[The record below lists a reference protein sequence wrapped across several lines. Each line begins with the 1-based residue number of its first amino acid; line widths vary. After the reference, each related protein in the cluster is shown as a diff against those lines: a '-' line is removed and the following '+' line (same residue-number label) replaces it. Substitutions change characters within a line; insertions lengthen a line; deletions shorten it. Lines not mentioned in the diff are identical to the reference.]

1 MNNNQWIKS
10 SLPILLGVSL
20 MLSLSTGMR
29 QSLGVFMPPITQNL
43 GVSVSQFTLAIAIQN
58 LSWGLTQPFI
68 GALAIKVG
76 FKKVM
81 MIGSFLYLLGVI
93 VLATA
98 QGVIGVTIGAGFLI
112 GCALACNGS
121 GIGMAVATRAVPV
134 EKRSLIL
141 GFVSAAGSLGALI
154 AAPIGQVLTQEFDWR
169 IGMVGFIVMAVLIIP
184 GAWYAGGVDQ
194 KPILDGSAN
203 DDIKPMKVVI
213 KALKYPPFTVMT
225 IAFFVC
231 GMQLVFLTTHLPSY
245 LALCGLDPMLSAQSL
260 AVIGGFNALG
270 SLFFGWMGGR
280 YNKLFLL
287 GMIYVL
293 RSIGIA
299 YYFYVIPS
307 PTNTLIFAAYI
318 GFLWLGVVPL
328 VSGSIAEMFGVKW
341 QAMLV
346 GIAFIAHQLGSFV
359 GAFGGGLM
367 YDALGSYDL
376 ALQIGVSV
384 GLVAGIAQALFAL
397 SKPRPPPSLLNPVLA

>member
-20 MLSLSTGMR
+20 MLSLSSGMR
-29 QSLGVFMPPITQNL
+29 QSLGVFMPAITQNI

-58 LSWGLTQPFI
+58 LAWGLTQPFI
-68 GALAIKVG
+68 GVWVIRVG

-81 MIGSFLYLLGVI
+81 MIGSFLYLLGII

-98 QGVIGVTIGAGFLI
+98 NGVVGVIIGAGFLI

-121 GIGMAVATRAVPV
+121 AISMAVTTRSVPI

-141 GFVSAAGSLGALI
+141 GLVSAAGSLGALV
-154 AAPIGQVLTQEFDWR
+154 AAPIGQVLIQAFDWR
-169 IGMVGFIVMAVLIIP
+169 IGMAGFVVLAVLVIP

-194 KPILDGSAN
+194 KLMPDKSSN
-203 DDIKPMKVVI
+203 DDIKPMKMVV
-213 KALKYPPFTVMT
+213 KALKYPPFTVMA
-225 IAFFVC
+225 IAYFVC
-231 GMQLVFLTTHLPSY
+231 GMQLIFLTTHLPSY

-287 GMIYVL
+287 GLIYTL

-299 YYFYVIPS
+299 YYFYVIPDA
-307 PTNTLIFAAYI
+307 TNTLIFAAYI

-346 GIAFIAHQLGSFV
+346 GVAFIGHQIGSFV
-359 GAFGGGLM
+359 GAFGGGLIF
-367 YDALGSYDL
+367 DAFGSYDL
-376 ALQIGVSV
+376 ALQIGVSI
-384 GLVAGIAQALFAL
+384 GLFAGIVQASFAL
-397 SKPRPPPSLLNPVLA
+397 LKTRPPSSL

>member
-1 MNNNQWIKS
+1 
-10 SLPILLGVSL
+10 
-20 MLSLSTGMR
+20 
-29 QSLGVFMPPITQNL
+29 
-43 GVSVSQFTLAIAIQN
+43 
-58 LSWGLTQPFI
+58 
-68 GALAIKVG
+68 
-76 FKKVM
+76 
-81 MIGSFLYLLGVI
+81 
-93 VLATA
+93 
-98 QGVIGVTIGAGFLI
+98 
-112 GCALACNGS
+112 
-121 GIGMAVATRAVPV
+121 
-134 EKRSLIL
+134 
-141 GFVSAAGSLGALI
+141 
-154 AAPIGQVLTQEFDWR
+154 
-169 IGMVGFIVMAVLIIP
+169 
-184 GAWYAGGVDQ
+184 
-194 KPILDGSAN
+194 
-203 DDIKPMKVVI
+203 
-213 KALKYPPFTVMT
+213 MT
-225 IAFFVC
+225 IAYFVC

>member
-1 MNNNQWIKS
+1 
-10 SLPILLGVSL
+10 
-20 MLSLSTGMR
+20 MLSLSSGMR
-29 QSLGVFMPPITQNL
+29 QSLGVFMPAITQNI

-58 LSWGLTQPFI
+58 LAWGLTQPFI
-68 GALAIKVG
+68 GVWVIRVG

-81 MIGSFLYLLGVI
+81 MIGSFLYLLGII

-98 QGVIGVTIGAGFLI
+98 NGVVGVIIGAGFLI

-121 GIGMAVATRAVPV
+121 AISMAVTTRSVPI

-141 GFVSAAGSLGALI
+141 GLVSAAGSLGALV
-154 AAPIGQVLTQEFDWR
+154 AAPIGQVLIQAFDWR
-169 IGMVGFIVMAVLIIP
+169 IGMAGFVVLAVLVIP

-194 KPILDGSAN
+194 KPMPDKSSN
-203 DDIKPMKVVI
+203 DDIKPMKMVV
-213 KALKYPPFTVMT
+213 KALKYPPFTVMA
-225 IAFFVC
+225 IAYFVC
-231 GMQLVFLTTHLPSY
+231 GMQLIFLTTHLPSY

-280 YNKLFLL
+280 YNKLFVL
-287 GMIYVL
+287 GLIYTL

-299 YYFYVIPS
+299 YYFYVIPDA
-307 PTNTLIFAAYI
+307 TNTLIFAAYI

-346 GIAFIAHQLGSFV
+346 GVAFIGHQIGSFV
-359 GAFGGGLM
+359 GAFGGGLIF
-367 YDALGSYDL
+367 DAFGSYDL
-376 ALQIGVSV
+376 ALQIGVSI
-384 GLVAGIAQALFAL
+384 GLFAGIVQASFAL
-397 SKPRPPPSLLNPVLA
+397 LKTRPPSSL

>member
-1 MNNNQWIKS
+1 
-10 SLPILLGVSL
+10 
-20 MLSLSTGMR
+20 MLSLSSGMR
-29 QSLGVFMPPITQNL
+29 QSLGVFMPAITQNI

-58 LSWGLTQPFI
+58 LAWGLTQPFI
-68 GALAIKVG
+68 GVWVIRVG

-81 MIGSFLYLLGVI
+81 MIGSFLYLLGII

-98 QGVIGVTIGAGFLI
+98 NGVVGVIIGAGFLI

-121 GIGMAVATRAVPV
+121 AISMAVTTRSVPI

-141 GFVSAAGSLGALI
+141 GLVSAAGSLGALV
-154 AAPIGQVLTQEFDWR
+154 AAPIGQVLIQAFDWR
-169 IGMVGFIVMAVLIIP
+169 IGMAGFVVLAVLVIP

-194 KPILDGSAN
+194 KPMPDKSSN
-203 DDIKPMKVVI
+203 DDIKPMKMVV
-213 KALKYPPFTVMT
+213 KALKYPPFTVMA
-225 IAFFVC
+225 IAYFVC
-231 GMQLVFLTTHLPSY
+231 GMQLIFLTTHLPSY

-287 GMIYVL
+287 GLIYTL

-299 YYFYVIPS
+299 YYFYVIPDA
-307 PTNTLIFAAYI
+307 TNTLIFAAYI

-346 GIAFIAHQLGSFV
+346 GVAFIGHQIGSFV
-359 GAFGGGLM
+359 GAFGGGLIF
-367 YDALGSYDL
+367 DAFGSYDL
-376 ALQIGVSV
+376 ALQIGVSI
-384 GLVAGIAQALFAL
+384 GLFAGIVQASFAL
-397 SKPRPPPSLLNPVLA
+397 LKTRPPSSL

>member
-1 MNNNQWIKS
+1 LNNHPWLKS

-29 QSLGVFMPPITQNL
+29 QSLGVFMPSITQNI

-58 LSWGLTQPFI
+58 LIWGLMQPFTGVLVI
-68 GALAIKVG
+68 RVG

-81 MIGSFLYLLGVI
+81 VAGSFLYLLGI
-93 VLATA
+93 ITLALA
-98 QGVIGVTIGAGFLI
+98 NGVVAVTVGAGFLI

-141 GFVSAAGSLGALI
+141 GVVSAAGSIGASL
-154 AAPIGQVLTQEFDWR
+154 AAPIGQVLIQSFDWR
-169 IGMVGFIVMAVLIIP
+169 IGMLGFAVMAALVIP
-184 GAWYAGGVDQ
+184 GAWFAGGIDK
-194 KPILDGSAN
+194 KPILGKSVN
-203 DDIKPMKVVI
+203 DDIKPMQVVV
-213 KALKYPPFTVMT
+213 KALKYPPFIVMA
-225 IAFFVC
+225 IAYSVC
-231 GMQLVFLTTHLPSY
+231 GMQLIFLTTHLPSY
-245 LALCGLDPMLSAQSL
+245 LELCGLDPMLSAQSL
-260 AVIGGFNALG
+260 GVIGGFNALG

-287 GMIYVL
+287 GLIYIL

-299 YYFYVIPS
+299 YYFYVIPN

-318 GFLWLGVVPL
+318 GFLWLGVIPL

-346 GIAFIAHQLGSFV
+346 GVAFIGHQFGSFI
-359 GAFGGGLM
+359 GAFGGGLIF
-367 YDALGSYDL
+367 DNFGSYDL
-376 ALQIGVSV
+376 ALQIGVSI
-384 GLVAGIAQALFAL
+384 GLFAGIVQASFALF
-397 SKPRPPPSLLNPVLA
+397 KTRPPSLL

>member
-225 IAFFVC
+225 IAYFVC

-397 SKPRPPPSLLNPVLA
+397 SNPRPPPSLLNPVLA

>member
-1 MNNNQWIKS
+1 
-10 SLPILLGVSL
+10 
-20 MLSLSTGMR
+20 MLTLSTGMR
-29 QSLGVFMPPITQNL
+29 QSLGVFMPEITQNI

-58 LSWGLTQPFI
+58 LTWGLMQPFTGVLVI
-68 GALAIKVG
+68 RVG

-81 MIGSFLYLLGVI
+81 VVGSFLYLLGI
-93 VLATA
+93 IILAMA
-98 QGVIGVTIGAGFLI
+98 NGVVAVTIGAGFFI

-121 GIGMAVATRAVPV
+121 GIGMAVATRAVPI

-141 GFVSAAGSLGALI
+141 GVVSAAGSLGALV
-154 AAPIGQVLTQEFDWR
+154 AAPIGQGLIQAFDWR
-169 IGMVGFIVMAVLIIP
+169 IGMVGFVVMAALAIP
-184 GAWYAGGVDQ
+184 GAWYAGGID
-194 KPILDGSAN
+194 KKSILGQSVN

-213 KALKYPPFTVMT
+213 KALKYPPFTVMA
-225 IAFFVC
+225 IAYFVC
-231 GMQLVFLTTHLPSY
+231 GMQLIFLTTHLPSY

-260 AVIGGFNALG
+260 GVIGGFNALG

-287 GMIYVL
+287 GLIYIL

-299 YYFYVIPS
+299 YYFYVIPD

-318 GFLWLGVVPL
+318 GFLWLGVIPL

-346 GIAFIAHQLGSFV
+346 GVAFIGHQFGSFV
-359 GAFGGGLM
+359 GAFGGGLIF
-367 YDALGSYDL
+367 DTFGSYDL
-376 ALQIGVSV
+376 ALQIGVSI
-384 GLVAGIAQALFAL
+384 GLFAGIVQASFALF
-397 SKPRPPPSLLNPVLA
+397 KTRPPSLL

>member
-68 GALAIKVG
+68 GAWAIKVG

-225 IAFFVC
+225 IAYFVC

>member
-1 MNNNQWIKS
+1 
-10 SLPILLGVSL
+10 
-20 MLSLSTGMR
+20 MR
-29 QSLGVFMPPITQNL
+29 QSLGVFMPAITQNI

-58 LSWGLTQPFI
+58 LAWGLTQPFI
-68 GALAIKVG
+68 GVWVIRVG

-81 MIGSFLYLLGVI
+81 MIGSFLYLLGII

-98 QGVIGVTIGAGFLI
+98 NGVVGVIIGAGFLI

-121 GIGMAVATRAVPV
+121 AISMAVTTRSVPI

-141 GFVSAAGSLGALI
+141 GLVSAAGSLGALV
-154 AAPIGQVLTQEFDWR
+154 AAPIGQVLIQAFDWR
-169 IGMVGFIVMAVLIIP
+169 IGMAGFVVLAVLVIP

-194 KPILDGSAN
+194 KLMPDKSSN
-203 DDIKPMKVVI
+203 DDIKPMKMVV
-213 KALKYPPFTVMT
+213 KALKYPPFTVMA
-225 IAFFVC
+225 IAYFVC
-231 GMQLVFLTTHLPSY
+231 GMQLIFLTTHLPSY

-287 GMIYVL
+287 GLIYTL

-299 YYFYVIPS
+299 YYFYVIPDA
-307 PTNTLIFAAYI
+307 TNTLIFAAYI

-346 GIAFIAHQLGSFV
+346 GVAFIGHQIGSFV
-359 GAFGGGLM
+359 GAFGGGLIF
-367 YDALGSYDL
+367 DAFGSYDL
-376 ALQIGVSV
+376 ALQIGVSI
-384 GLVAGIAQALFAL
+384 GLFAGIVQASFAL
-397 SKPRPPPSLLNPVLA
+397 LKTRPPSSL